1 MLAHIKTLSIWE
13 IAHYWNDLDPR
24 ASTTHKLPLKVRDT
38 LLVLA
43 GWCGKKLAYRVEH
56 DKAYKYEIY
65 KQAPRFTAR
74 HYRHTIQKAIDN
86 KVFGK
91 RFFSHMYISRSQLAR
106 LCVANNQPL
115 PEFWFPDNEKF
126 PYSAIGDISDET
138 TVDGRYKL
146 ILIYDDTEPST
157 ADTENEQVTAATVSS
172 NAVKAAQA
180 SHAPTNAIKD
190 RFIHFFFSEEGQNCP
205 SKKAAAEYFYDTLH
219 ETQEKLLFANREAA
233 VRTLLDALRSHQKKA
248 K

>member
-1 MLAHIKTLSIWE
+1 MLVHIKTLSVWE

-24 ASTTHKLPLKVRDT
+24 TSTTHKLPLKVRDT
-38 LLVLA
+38 LVVLA

-91 RFFSHMYISRSQLAR
+91 RFFSHMYVSRSQLAR

-126 PYSAIGDISDET
+126 PYSAAGDISDET
-138 TVDGRYKL
+138 TVNGRYNL

-157 ADTENEQVTAATVSS
+157 AGIENEQTTAATVSS

-180 SHAPTNAIKD
+180 SHAQTNEIKA
-190 RFIHFFFSEEGQNCP
+190 RFIQFFEVEGQNFT
-205 SKKAAAEYFYDTLH
+205 SKRAAAISFFDSLH
-219 ETQEKLLFANREAA
+219 DTQEKLLFDHKDAA
-233 VRTLLDALRSHQKKA
+233 VRTLLDGLRGHEKKP